1 MLEIR
6 KEAEG
11 EKTVLYLKGRLD
23 VNAARDNEA
32 MFIESAAETM
42 DLVIDCE
49 NLTYISSAGLR
60 DFIHM
65 QKDMDAKKGSLVIK
79 NVSQEVMEIF
89 STTGF
94 VSIMHFE

>member
-11 EKTVLYLKGRLD
+11 EKIVLYLDGRLD